1 MCTSLIGSVVILQCH
16 VICFTWNG
24 HRSNFAS
31 VLSAHYVSNFK
42 SLALQ
47 DLIFWMCSVVWY
59 FHAVTNPLN
68 LLRHLVKPFITQAS
82 DLQLNQQKQWKYD
95 SEPQFGSV
103 LPYRNL
109 GMVLGTTSRF
119 DWAWGWHSVRER
131 SGCKGFIKN
140 DSTFILVIFFIC
152 LNWDCFF
159 LQSRTSWRTVG
170 MLYSYRPD
178 PHNTYCTTRSF
189 SCSFFELT
197 Y

>member
-1 MCTSLIGSVVILQCH
+1 MCLRSRDSVGELFDARLARSLAWEHMVDPNNVYKTTSLIGSVVLQCH

-59 FHAVTNPLN
+59 FHAVTNSLN

-82 DLQLNQQKQWKYD
+82 DLPLNQQKQWKYD

-131 SGCKGFIKN
+131 SGCKGF
-140 DSTFILVIFFIC
+140 
-152 LNWDCFF
+152 
-159 LQSRTSWRTVG
+159 TV
-170 MLYSYRPD
+170 
-178 PHNTYCTTRSF
+178 RSF
-189 SCSFFELT
+189 W
-197 Y
+197 